1 MSRTFQR
8 VAKHLYKRQ
17 YRTAGGDWSTIFY
30 ARFTDWKGKR
40 RILSLGSDLKTAR
53 EELKV
58 LEARNIRREDFDKD
72 KPIEEKTGAMTFAEW
87 GKKYPDQQGVK
98 NKRSL
103 NEEKGM
109 IRLHL
114 SPFFGSTP
122 LTQITRE
129 SLIRY
134 IDKRMGETI
143 LRQGKASKK
152 RVARGTV
159 SNELSLLRRML
170 RVAAREGY
178 QVSTPSFEDLI
189 MRVKKGGRAL
199 TVEERAKV
207 LAVYPKWLA
216 RLAEFATETCLSE
229 GDLLRLTDDMIDW
242 RFRVVVPEG
251 GRMKTESEQASP
263 LTDRALEILDEIK
276 REKRSGAVGA
286 NVNGL
291 IFTRDDGR
299 PITRSMISDAIQ
311 KAVRDARVKKY
322 RFHDYRNTAL
332 TNWARQGVNVDIAMK
347 ASGHTSVQ
355 MHKRYLDLQRE
366 DVAKAFGLLQ
376 DGNTDKDER
385 EVESQVADST
395 EGEGRCPVVPLVFK
409 TSLGV
414 VRPPE
419 GSTPSLLRQDW
430 KFRRSTEAIEK
441 PKPRLHKLLLQFLS

>member
-1 MSRTFQR
+1 MGRTVQR
-8 VAKHLYKRQ
+8 VAKHLYRRQ
-17 YRTAGGDWSTIFY
+17 YQTAGGDWSTIFY

-40 RILSLGSDLKTAR
+40 RIFSLGSNPKTAK

-72 KPIEEKTGAMTFAEW
+72 KPIEKKTGAMIFAEW
-87 GKKYPDQQGVK
+87 SKKYPDQQGVK

-103 NEEKGM
+103 SEEKGR
-109 IRLHL
+109 IKLHL
-114 SPFFGSTP
+114 NPFFGSTL

-129 SLIRY
+129 SLVRY
-134 IDKRMGETI
+134 IDKRMRETTI
-143 LRQGKASKK
+143 RQGKPSKK
-152 RVARGTV
+152 SVARGTV

-170 RVAAREGY
+170 KVAAREGY
-178 QVSTPSFEDLI
+178 QISTPSFEDLI
-189 MRVKKGGRAL
+189 IRVKKGGRAL
-199 TVEERAKV
+199 TPDERVKV

-229 GDLLRLTDDMIDW
+229 GDLLRLTHDMIDL

-251 GRMKTESEQASP
+251 GRMKTGSEQASP
-263 LTDRALEILDEIK
+263 LTDRALEILDQIK
-276 REKRSGAVGA
+276 KEQRGGTKGAAVD
-286 NVNGL
+286 GL

-299 PITRSMISDAIQ
+299 PITRSMISDAVQ
-311 KAVRDARVKKY
+311 RAVRDAGVKKY

-332 TNWARQGVNVDIAMK
+332 TDWARRGVNVDIAMK

-376 DGNTDKDER
+376 DGNTDKDKL
-385 EVESQVADST
+385 EVKSQVADFTS
-395 EGEGRCPVVPLVFK
+395 GEGRCPVVPLVFK

-414 VRPPE
+414 VRSPE
-419 GSTPSLLRQDW
+419 GSTPSLLRQE
-430 KFRRSTEAIEK
+430 TA
-441 PKPRLHKLLLQFLS
+441 L

>member
-1 MSRTFQR
+1 MTGNSNMNRTVQR

-17 YRTAGGDWSTIFY
+17 YQTAAGEWSTLFY

-40 RILSLGSDLKTAR
+40 RIFSLGSDLKTAK

-72 KPIEEKTGAMTFAEW
+72 KPIEQKTGAITLAEW
-87 GKKYPDQQGVK
+87 GKKYPDQEGVK

-114 SPFFGSTP
+114 TPFFGSML

-129 SLIRY
+129 SLSRY
-134 IDKRMGETI
+134 VDKRMGETT
-143 LRQGKASKK
+143 LRQRKVSKK

-159 SNELSLLRRML
+159 SNEVSLLRRML

-178 QVSTPSFEDLI
+178 QVSVPSFERLI
-189 MRVKKGGRAL
+189 VRVKKGGRAL
-199 TVEERAKV
+199 TAEERMKV

-229 GDLLRLTDDMIDW
+229 GDLLRLTDEMID
-242 RFRVVVPEG
+242 RKFRVVVPEG
-251 GRMKTESEQASP
+251 GRMKTQTEQASP
-263 LTDRALEILDEIK
+263 LTDRALEILDEIARQK
-276 REKRSGAVGA
+276 RRGAVAA

-299 PITRSMISDAIQ
+299 PITRSMISDAVQ
-311 KAVRDARVKKY
+311 KAVRDAKVKKY

-332 TNWARQGVNVDIAMK
+332 TDWARRGVNVDIAMK

-376 DGNTDKDER
+376 GGNTDKDER
-385 EVESQVADST
+385 VAESQVADFT
-395 EGEGRCPVVPLVFK
+395 DGEGRCPVVPLVFK
-409 TSLGV
+409 TSLGA
-414 VRPPE
+414 VRSPE
-419 GSTPSLLRQDW
+419 GSTPSLLRQ
-430 KFRRSTEAIEK
+430 E
-441 PKPRLHKLLLQFLS
+441 

>member
-1 MSRTFQR
+1 MAQTFER
-8 VAKHLYKRQ
+8 LEKHLYKRQ
-17 YRTAGGDWSTIFY
+17 YQTLVGEWSTIYY

-40 RILSLGSDLKTAR
+40 RIFPLGSDLKTAK

-72 KPIEEKTGAMTFAEW
+72 KRIEEKTGAMTFAEW

-103 NEEKGM
+103 NEGKGM

-143 LRQGKASKK
+143 IRQGKASKK

-178 QVSTPSFEDLI
+178 QVSTPSFEGLI
-189 MRVKKGGRAL
+189 TRVKRGGRAL
-199 TVEERAKV
+199 TAEERARV

-216 RLAEFATETCLSE
+216 RLAGFATETCLSE
-229 GDLLRLTDDMIDW
+229 GDLLRLTDDMIDL

-251 GRMKTESEQASP
+251 GRMKTGSEQASP

-276 REKRSGAVGA
+276 KEKRGGTVGA
-286 NVNGL
+286 KVNGL

-311 KAVRDARVKKY
+311 KAVRDAGVKKY

-332 TNWARQGVNVDIAMK
+332 TKWARQGVNVDIAMK

-376 DGNTDKDER
+376 DGNTDKNEVQ
-385 EVESQVADST
+385 VESQIADFT

-409 TSLGV
+409 TSLGA
-414 VRPPE
+414 VRSPE
-419 GSTPSLLRQDW
+419 GSTPSLLRQELTNRTD
-430 KFRRSTEAIEK
+430 
-441 PKPRLHKLLLQFLS
+441 

>member
-1 MSRTFQR
+1 MSRTVQR
-8 VAKHLYKRQ
+8 AAKHLYKRQ
-17 YRTAGGDWSTIFY
+17 YQTAAGDWSTIFY

-72 KPIEEKTGAMTFAEW
+72 KPTEEKTGAMTFAEW
-87 GKKYPDQQGVK
+87 GEKYPDQQGVED
-98 NKRSL
+98 KRSL

-114 SPFFGSTP
+114 TPFFGSTP

-134 IDKRMGETI
+134 IDK
-143 LRQGKASKK
+143 ASKK

-159 SNELSLLRRML
+159 SNELSLLRRLL

-216 RLAEFATETCLSE
+216 PLAEFAAETCLSE
-229 GDLLRLTDDMIDW
+229 GDLLRLTDDMID
-242 RFRVVVPEG
+242 RKFRVVVPEG

-263 LTDRALEILDEIK
+263 LTDRALEILDGIK
-276 REKRSGAVGA
+276 REKRSGAVDA

-291 IFTRDDGR
+291 IFTA
-299 PITRSMISDAIQ
+299 T
-311 KAVRDARVKKY
+311 
-322 RFHDYRNTAL
+322 
-332 TNWARQGVNVDIAMK
+332 
-347 ASGHTSVQ
+347 
-355 MHKRYLDLQRE
+355 
-366 DVAKAFGLLQ
+366 
-376 DGNTDKDER
+376 
-385 EVESQVADST
+385 T
-395 EGEGRCPVVPLVFK
+395 EGR
-409 TSLGV
+409 
-414 VRPPE
+414 
-419 GSTPSLLRQDW
+419 
-430 KFRRSTEAIEK
+430 
-441 PKPRLHKLLLQFLS
+441 